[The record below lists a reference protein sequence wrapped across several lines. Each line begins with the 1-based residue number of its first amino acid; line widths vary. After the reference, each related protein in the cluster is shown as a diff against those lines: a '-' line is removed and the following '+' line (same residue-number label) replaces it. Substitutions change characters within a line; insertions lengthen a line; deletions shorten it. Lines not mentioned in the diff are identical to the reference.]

1 MPEPRPLQGSHQRQA
16 SEAQR
21 RSFTERRGVPM
32 TARDDNLA
40 VLKRVGAYPDQF
52 GGTRMF
58 RCPECSHQRKKKLD
72 KCLSVKSDADGFVFK
87 CHHCG
92 WKGGRARHTAA
103 AYRASPK
110 PRRDDQAAKIETAL
124 RIWDASDDPRGTA
137 VERYLASRG
146 LPLPDEIAGEVLRFC
161 PSLYF
166 DGRMMPGMVALLRDI
181 ETDIGCGIIRTFF
194 DGRGQKI
201 TRRMLGRADGA
212 TVKLD
217 TDAHIAEGL
226 HVCEGVETG
235 IAAMVAGYR
244 PVWALGSAGAI
255 RKFPVLDGIDALTIF
270 TERNDGGANARA
282 VEEVSAR
289 WHDAGREVFT
299 VEMLVGDDLND
310 AWCR

>member
-1 MPEPRPLQGSHQRQA
+1 MLASVGVDVAAFSGS
-16 SEAQR
+16 
-21 RSFTERRGVPM
+21 
-32 TARDDNLA
+32 
-40 VLKRVGAYPDQF
+40 RVA
-52 GGTRMF
+52 
-58 RCPECSHQRKKKLD
+58 RCPVCSNQRKKKLD
-72 KCLSVKSDADGFVFK
+72 KCLSVRVDAHGYVFR
-87 CHHCG
+87 CHHCR
-92 WKGGRARHTAA
+92 WKGGSARHTAA
-103 AYRASPK
+103 AHRASPT

-137 VERYLASRG
+137 IERYLASRG
-146 LPLPDEIAGEVLRFC
+146 LPLLDEIAGEVLRFC

-166 DGRMMPGMVALLRDI
+166 DGRIVPGMVALLRDI

-194 DGRGQKI
+194 DEHGQKI
-201 TRRMLGRADGA
+201 TRRMLGRAHGA

-217 TDAHIAEGL
+217 TDAHVAEGL

-235 IAAMVAGYR
+235 IAAMIAGYR

-255 RKFPVLDGIDALTIF
+255 GKFPVFDGIEALTILG
-270 TERNDGGANARA
+270 ERGDANAQA

-289 WHDAGREVFT
+289 WHNADREVLI